1 MNAGVKV
8 AQSLIAS
15 DFSVMQASLKSKTEY
30 SLEEWQDMNSLLLIA
45 LPLKTPTLFCF
56 ERQIKNSLHF
66 IKDFFRR

>member
-30 SLEEWQDMNSLLLIA
+30 SSEEWQDMNSLLLIA

-56 ERQIKNSLHF
+56 ERQLQESEKN
-66 IKDFFRR
+66 KDKQQGL